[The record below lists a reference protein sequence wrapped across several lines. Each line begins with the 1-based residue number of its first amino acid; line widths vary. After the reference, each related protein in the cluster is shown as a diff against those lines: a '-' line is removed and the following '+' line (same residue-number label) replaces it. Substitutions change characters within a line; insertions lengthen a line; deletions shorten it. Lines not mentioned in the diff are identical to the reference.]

1 MLWCFK
7 KIPMK
12 MLLRISKMLMVW
24 VRLFVPAKIA
34 TMILQPEDQFLYKKK
49 NKDHHSNKPKIMINY
64 SLNFINFLG
73 MIFIQLALTFLLSGS
88 CSVQGCFLIIIH
100 MQPDIFFITK
110 FLLQR
115 NITIKALNFHKF
127 SYTNSQCRR
136 KFAIIF
142 SLDAKDF
149 MNTTVLETSL
159 YCLTLPTWHSGGQF
173 LNSQIPIFVA
183 FL

>member
-1 MLWCFK
+1 MGETFCACQNCHYDLTT
-7 KIPMK
+7 
-12 MLLRISKMLMVW
+12 RGSV
-24 VRLFVPAKIA
+24 FV
-34 TMILQPEDQFLYKKK
+34 KKK

-88 CSVQGCFLIIIH
+88 CGVQGCFLIIIH
-100 MQPDIFFITK
+100 MQPFIFFITK

-127 SYTNSQCRR
+127 SFTNSQCRR
-136 KFAIIF
+136 KFAIIS

-159 YCLTLPTWHSGGQF
+159 YCLTLHGTVVA
-173 LNSQIPIFVA
+173 NS
-183 FL
+183 